1 MGIFAHYTV
10 NTLFNCFHFI
20 ASGIQSSSDELIHM
34 EEYGSNTQSKFGT
47 QMQFKSCYLLLS
59 HLFLNDKEIKD
70 FHYKLVVDEE

>member
-59 HLFLNDKEIKD
+59 HLFLNDKENKD